1 MFSRTCH
8 VFRASVGAQQEAL
21 GAGLCDRGFCGAGIF
36 NRDSPLGC
44 VARSYYH
51 KGNSS

>member
-21 GAGLCDRGFCGAGIF
+21 GAGLCDRVECTPNFGPMLC
-36 NRDSPLGC
+36 
-44 VARSYYH
+44 
-51 KGNSS
+51 